1 MTTAISPRP
10 LVEPPT
16 FNCLLVAESA
26 ADAVA
31 VLASF
36 ASARGGRFEVTHV
49 RGLEEARAQ
58 LAEGSFD
65 ALILDTAGD
74 TASPPG
80 EDGGTLYRELGLP
93 IVVLCE
99 EDDDET
105 ALRALRDGA
114 QEALAKRN
122 LGPGTLV
129 RAVRGAIERQRGIA
143 ELERG
148 WQRAHH
154 LATHD
159 PLTGLP
165 NRQLLFDRLTHGLAA
180 ARRYGHRLAVLFLDM
195 DRFKTINDTLGHGAG
210 DLLLRGVGD
219 RLERCVRRSDT
230 VARIG
235 GDEFSVVLDP
245 IQQPQDAA
253 RAAQA
258 ILDRLCLPH
267 KIEGRDLYL
276 SPSLGIAVYPEAG
289 HDSESLLRHADQAMY
304 QAKEEGGG
312 QYRFFAATDHT
323 RVLERLSLEVG
334 LRGALEREEFTL
346 HYQPLVSLE
355 SGDVTGIEA
364 LIRWRHPHRGLI
376 APDDFIP
383 FAEEIGLIVPIGDWV
398 LRTACAQALA
408 WQRAGLRPV
417 PVSVNLSLRQFR
429 QQGLVAS
436 VARVL
441 REAGLDPALL
451 ELEVTESK
459 ILEDP
464 AAGFAKLRELKQI
477 GLRIAIDDFGTGHS
491 SLAYLREI
499 PADTL
504 KIDRSFVQD
513 ITERQQDAA
522 ITTAIIA
529 LGRSLGIGV
538 VAEGV
543 ETEAQRD
550 FLRAHRCAG
559 MQGFLFARPGP
570 PDDCHRYL
578 GRPLMTGGILPRGH

>member
-1 MTTAISPRP
+1 
-10 LVEPPT
+10 
-16 FNCLLVAESA
+16 VAESPL
-26 ADAVA
+26 DAGAIAGLLGVGEPRA
-31 VLASF
+31 F
-36 ASARGGRFEVTHV
+36 AVTHV
-49 RGLEEARAQ
+49 SGLVEARAQ
-58 LAEGSFD
+58 LAAGSFD
-65 ALILDTAGD
+65 ALILDSAGE
-74 TASPPG
+74 AEVEAG
-80 EDGGTLYRELGLP
+80 EGGATLYRELGVP
-93 IVVLCE
+93 VVLLCE
-99 EDDDET
+99 ADDEQA
-105 ALRALRDGA
+105 ALRALRLGA
-114 QEALAKRN
+114 QEALTKRG
-122 LGPGTLV
+122 LAPATLR
-129 RAVRGAIERQRGIA
+129 RAVRGAVERKRSVV

-165 NRQLLFDRLTHGLAA
+165 NRQLLFDRLAHGLAA

-195 DRFKTINDTLGHGAG
+195 DRFKTINDTLGHSAG
-210 DLLLRGVGD
+210 DLLLRGVGE

-258 ILDRLCLPH
+258 ILDRLCLPY
-267 KIEGRDLYL
+267 KVDGRDLYL
-276 SPSLGIAVYPEAG
+276 APSLGIAVYPDAGSDPEA
-289 HDSESLLRHADQAMY
+289 LLRHADQAMY

-312 QYRFFAATDHT
+312 QYQFFAATDHT

-334 LRGALEREEFTL
+334 LRGALAREEFAL
-346 HYQPLVSLE
+346 YYQPLVSLE
-355 SGDVTGIEA
+355 SGEVTGIEA

-417 PVSVNLSLRQFR
+417 PVAVNLSLRQFR
-429 QQGLVAS
+429 QQGLVPG

-451 ELEVTESK
+451 ELEVTESR

-464 AAGFAKLRELKQI
+464 AAAFAKLRELKDL

-491 SLAYLREI
+491 SLAYLKEI

-513 ITERQQDAA
+513 ITGRPRDAA
-522 ITTAIIA
+522 ITATIIS
-529 LGRSLGIGV
+529 LGRSLGVRV

-543 ETEAQRD
+543 ETEEQRT
-550 FLRAHRCAG
+550 FLRAHRCG
-559 MQGFLFARPGP
+559 EMQGFLFARPGP
-570 PDDCHRYL
+570 ADDCGRFL
-578 GRPLMTGGILPRGH
+578 GRAPQRGGSMPRERGGAFAGS